1 MNVYLL
7 VIKQV
12 FPGAAIGEGNINSL
26 IGAGEVN
33 GNNEPLQGAVISVAP
48 TVIDDDAFTYIHAI
62 PLGAPRLID
71 LGLIEV
77 SNETA
82 SD

>member
-62 PLGAPRLID
+62 PLGIE
-71 LGLIEV
+71 LGLPDCPTAWV
-77 SNETA
+77 SRWL
-82 SD
+82 